1 MFRISDKEIK
11 QLEGDLKAFAH
22 RALPFATKN
31 TLNTAA
37 FQARTLIQRDIDVKL
52 ISRNRFTK
60 QSIRVEQARTLV
72 IPRQAA
78 IVGSIAPYMEDQE
91 FGAVKVSKGKQG
103 VPIATSYAA
112 GQGQDVQPRTRLP
125 RKANTMAT
133 IQLRRRRRKGSSR
146 KQRNLIAIKDA
157 ATTGRKYVF
166 LDLGRR
172 QGIFKVTGSKRLPK
186 IKMVWDMTRRSV
198 VIPKNPIIKPAF
210 DTVVQRIPTIY
221 RDSIIFQLKRQ
232 GLFKG

>member
-1 MFRISDKEIK
+1 MESE
-11 QLEGDLKAFAH
+11 LKAFAH

-37 FQARTLIQRDIDVKL
+37 FRARTLIQRDIDVKL

-60 QSIRVEQARTLV
+60 QSIRVEQTRTLN

-78 IVGSIAPYMEDQE
+78 SVGSIAPYMEDQE

-112 GQGQDVQPRTRLP
+112 GQGMSVQPRTRLP
-125 RKANTMAT
+125 RKANKLAT
-133 IQLRRRRRKGSSR
+133 IQLRKRRRQGNSR
-146 KQRNLIAIKDA
+146 KQRNLVAIKEA
-157 ATTGRKYVF
+157 ATSGRKYVF

-172 QGIFKVTGSKRLPK
+172 QGIFKVTGGKRMPK
-186 IKMVWDMTRRSV
+186 IRMVWDLTRRSV

-210 DTVVQRIPTIY
+210 DTVVQRIPAIY

-232 GLFKG
+232 GLLGY